1 MHSYISLSSFPK
13 KLKEETAELHQSL
26 ENLPLSKRLLQPDL
40 TREEY
45 LQYLDLMNDVISEV
59 ELEIFPLVSSVIS
72 DIDQRKKV
80 HTFQHDFDSLNF
92 EIKGKKEVF
101 DLSNKENLLPF
112 GLGILYV
119 IEGSTLGGKVIFK
132 HVQKAL
138 GLDQNNGASY
148 FYGYGEKTGDF
159 WKSFMIQLSNY
170 ENLHQNGDEIIA
182 GANFAFQCIHHH
194 FLVNSAS

>member
-1 MHSYISLSSFPK
+1 MHSNISLSSFPK
-13 KLKEETAELHQSL
+13 KLKEETAVLHQIL
-26 ENLPLSKRLLQPDL
+26 EDLPVSKRLLQPDL
-40 TREEY
+40 KKEDY
-45 LQYLDLMNDVISEV
+45 LQYLDLMHDVIFEV
-59 ELEIFPLVSSVIS
+59 ESKIFPIVSSEIS
-72 DIDQRKKV
+72 DLDQRKKAP
-80 HTFQHDFDSLNF
+80 TFQHDFDFLNF
-92 EIKGKKEVF
+92 DKKGKKEVF

-159 WKSFMIQLSNY
+159 WKSFMIQLSKY

-182 GANFAFQCIHHH
+182 GANFAFQCLHHH